1 MQKYRDVRKHR
12 ITQRTRLFL
21 VYGIFMLL
29 VLIFLF
35 TYIYIFNEQNVQREA
50 AIKQANICTSVR
62 NSVEAELNN
71 MSTISLNL
79 VYSSAIRKNF
89 SSFSSYS
96 EKDTLNKAET
106 LQSWNNAEAIY
117 DVITAMI
124 GPYQSAS
131 QVNLYT
137 MDGIRVGS
145 GYQQSVVKVR
155 LSTIPWWKKVIA
167 LNGLKFITPP
177 TKNTSLPTSGSN
189 QNTHMFISMIRPFFY
204 ESEQPE
210 GMFEVMQDCNTIF
223 SLATKMEE
231 RNDGLHLYIYNKY
244 GELVYPYIP
253 LPNHTNYLSLAYRNH
268 LADEKGSII
277 TVSPHNSQ
285 LITKDTIPQYN
296 WTVIAVEPKDIIYAP
311 LSFFRTSFFF
321 LATLIILGTLII
333 CFFLSKQMTQ
343 PLIKLTQ
350 ATKELT
356 IDRILDDKQRIP
368 TSADSNIAEISDLCT
383 SYLNMYDK
391 LRKSS
396 RDLLLARSEEI
407 RANLQ
412 ATQSLINPHFL
423 FNSLTSISILAEDGQ
438 NETISR
444 MCNALCDYFRY
455 ISNSSCTL
463 VPLREEIDCT
473 KKYIDCMQI
482 RYEDTFSY
490 TCQIDSAAENILIPK
505 LIVQPIVEN
514 AFKHAFNN
522 APPWQLHLSADTNK
536 DYWKICIED
545 NGGNLTNQKRDRIL
559 RELHHMDHTKEL
571 HRMQIGGMGLKN
583 VYLRLTLQYGEKA
596 LFDID
601 NTQKNK
607 TIFSIGG
614 PIQPGR
620 GEKHGK

>member
-1 MQKYRDVRKHR
+1 
-12 ITQRTRLFL
+12 
-21 VYGIFMLL
+21 
-29 VLIFLF
+29 
-35 TYIYIFNEQNVQREA
+35 
-50 AIKQANICTSVR
+50 
-62 NSVEAELNN
+62 
-71 MSTISLNL
+71 
-79 VYSSAIRKNF
+79 
-89 SSFSSYS
+89 
-96 EKDTLNKAET
+96 
-106 LQSWNNAEAIY
+106 
-117 DVITAMI
+117 
-124 GPYQSAS
+124 
-131 QVNLYT
+131 

-559 RELHHMDHTKEL
+559 RELHHMHHTKEL

-607 TIFSIGG
+607 TIFSIGA